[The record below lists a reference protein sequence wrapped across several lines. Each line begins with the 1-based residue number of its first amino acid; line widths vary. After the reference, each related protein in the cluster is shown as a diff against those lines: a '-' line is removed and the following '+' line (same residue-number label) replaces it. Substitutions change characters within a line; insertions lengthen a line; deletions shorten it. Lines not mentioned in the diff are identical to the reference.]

1 MNPHTATAAH
11 LVRTLAA
18 AARRAQ
24 TAADRL
30 LTTAGDMHASVYA
43 TGMVPGL
50 TGATAAALD
59 AAALAAASA
68 EVSALSTALA
78 PYSHTIPDVV
88 RAAAYQGDEPTVDAW
103 AREVEA

>member
-1 MNPHTATAAH
+1 MNPHTATASH

-43 TGMVPGL
+43 TGVVPAPP
-50 TGATAAALD
+50 GATAAALD

-68 EVSALSTALA
+68 AVSALSVAIA
-78 PYSHTIPDVV
+78 PYAHTIPDVV
-88 RAAAYQGDEPTVDAW
+88 RAAAYQGDETTVDAW

>member
-1 MNPHTATAAH
+1 MNPHTTTAAH

-43 TGMVPGL
+43 TGMVPVP
-50 TGATAAALD
+50 TGATTAALNV
-59 AAALAAASA
+59 AALAAASA
-68 EVSALSTALA
+68 EVSALSTAIA
-78 PYSHTIPDVV
+78 PYAHTIPDAV
-88 RAAAYQGDEPTVDAW
+88 RAAAYQGDKASVDVW